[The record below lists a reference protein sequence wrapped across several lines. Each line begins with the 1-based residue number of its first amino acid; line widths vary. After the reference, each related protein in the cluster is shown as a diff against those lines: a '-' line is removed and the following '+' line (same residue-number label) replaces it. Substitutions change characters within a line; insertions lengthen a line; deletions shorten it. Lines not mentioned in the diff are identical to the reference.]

1 MGESM
6 SESSLTTYLAEHP
19 RLIGVL
25 FTLTVLL
32 TQLQPVAAGVTAC
45 HGP

>member
-1 MGESM
+1 M
-6 SESSLTTYLAEHP
+6 SETPLTTYIASHP

-25 FTLTVLL
+25 FTLSVLL
-32 TQLQPVAAGVTAC
+32 TQLQPVAAGATAC